1 MKNDE
6 LLKNYAGISTRIRR
20 IFAYH
25 YDQIQREVQTEI
37 STLTPELQAQF
48 MDLII
53 EYMEESINWP
63 DPDDQETFEKQLLM
77 KTLKNIQDLK
87 KLLLPYTIYTYD
99 YAGGLIT
106 TDYIEIYEI
115 EIEDEPFDEF
125 LFLGNIIIYASEYDL
140 FENLRENLIRMDL
153 TKGADDQYYDYSPS
167 QVEAILF
174 GILQLTPE
182 HQDIIVIDLK
192 KHLKSFIQDKDQAEE
207 MITQYTCYYNA
218 IKRWESNHEETE
230 ILHQL
235 EISNLLE
242 QLKNN

>member
-1 MKNDE
+1 MEPIITVNEYPIGWEWLDRVPLE
-6 LLKNYAGISTRIRR
+6 DFTWLIEIFSTITDNTDTYD
-20 IFAYH
+20 FA
-25 YDQIQREVQTEI
+25 DG
-37 STLTPELQAQF
+37 
-48 MDLII
+48 LII
-53 EYMEESINWP
+53 NDI
-63 DPDDQETFEKQLLM
+63 
-77 KTLKNIQDLK
+77 
-87 KLLLPYTIYTYD
+87 
-99 YAGGLIT
+99 

-125 LFLGNIIIYASEYDL
+125 LGYIITYASEKDL

-218 IKRWESNHEETE
+218 IKRWESNHKETE